1 MYACIS
7 VQPSSAV
14 ANFSLYDG
22 CSDIYTNDIAGK
34 VVAITRGNCTFTEK
48 AVFIQRHG
56 GIAALIVD
64 YANESSVVSSEE
76 RPVVRP
82 PADNTLNFVCVVKTF
97 QTSSRQCTH
106 LCVCS

>member
-1 MYACIS
+1 MYACVF
-7 VQPSSAV
+7 VQPSSAI

-22 CSDIYTNDIAGK
+22 CSDIYTSDIAGK
-34 VVAITRGNCTFTEK
+34 VVAITRGNCTFSEK

-64 YANESSVVSSEE
+64 YANESSVVSSEG

-82 PADNTLNFVCVVKTF
+82 PADSTLTFVCV
-97 QTSSRQCTH
+97 
-106 LCVCS
+106 